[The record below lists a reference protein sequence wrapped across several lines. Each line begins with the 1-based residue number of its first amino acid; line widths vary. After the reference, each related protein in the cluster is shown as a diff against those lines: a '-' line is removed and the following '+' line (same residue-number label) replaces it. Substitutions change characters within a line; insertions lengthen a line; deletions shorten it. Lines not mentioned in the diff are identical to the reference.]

1 MTAHADLAGSRVA
14 KIVCQQD
21 RAKNRSARNHIDGG
35 TNRHVY
41 RCFPG
46 SPLRRLASQK
56 NEWAQS
62 VIAQEKPL
70 PNKHGLSVKRT
81 WSPTRASGRRQPPLA
96 RHHEQS
102 QEPAHDG
109 RADNVLRSLG
119 RLVQR
124 ISERTRYSSPFA
136 GYLFFPA
143 DKLWA
148 TAARIRSFKA
158 DASILSPSLK
168 SMARVFLAS
177 RPALNIPFGSFRDA
191 PLKKL
196 SFT

>member
-1 MTAHADLAGSRVA
+1 MLPIKSLLKLVKNFAAESMRAAGPPEEKLCPNPRTENVRDEDGKELTAHADLAGSRVA

-62 VIAQEKPL
+62 VIAQEKPF

-96 RHHEQS
+96 AIMS
-102 QEPAHDG
+102 
-109 RADNVLRSLG
+109 
-119 RLVQR
+119 
-124 ISERTRYSSPFA
+124 
-136 GYLFFPA
+136 
-143 DKLWA
+143 
-148 TAARIRSFKA
+148 
-158 DASILSPSLK
+158 SLK
-168 SMARVFLAS
+168 SLLKTGEPITFS
-177 RPALNIPFGSFRDA
+177 A
-191 PLKKL
+191 P
-196 SFT
+196 